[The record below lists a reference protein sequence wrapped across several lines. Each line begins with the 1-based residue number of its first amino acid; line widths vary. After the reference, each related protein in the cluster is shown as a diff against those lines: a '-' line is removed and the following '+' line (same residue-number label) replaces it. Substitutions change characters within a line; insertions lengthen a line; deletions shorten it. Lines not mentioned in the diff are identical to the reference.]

1 MSVPSW
7 PRVLP
12 YLARLRAGWEELGV
26 SASAG
31 GRADERAP
39 ALREAG
45 RARRWEAS
53 GCHSASSIV
62 VSAARVPLAPPPR
75 SPPPPLP
82 GRMRLRSAR
91 VGFGCVVAAERS
103 CEARES
109 EPGGEGWSLHGGEP
123 EEPPPLPTPPPQPP
137 PPPPPRRPPPGAD
150 GLVRS
155 RRGGTRTSGR
165 QHTAQHGPGNQAPL
179 GGQLTGEC
187 AGREDHRAFQTI
199 WPCGKCQNSPKEG
212 F

>member
-39 ALREAG
+39 AVREAG

-62 VSAARVPLAPPPR
+62 VAAARVPLAPPPR
-75 SPPPPLP
+75 SP
-82 GRMRLRSAR
+82 AR
-91 VGFGCVVAAERS
+91 RC
-103 CEARES
+103 
-109 EPGGEGWSLHGGEP
+109 
-123 EEPPPLPTPPPQPP
+123 
-137 PPPPPRRPPPGAD
+137 PGACASGARGSASGVWWRQSGAARPESQNLGERD
-150 GLVRS
+150 GLCTGGSRRS
-155 RRGGTRTSGR
+155 RRRCRRHRRSR
-165 QHTAQHGPGNQAPL
+165 RRRRRLL
-179 GGQLTGEC
+179 GARLPALTGSYE
-187 AGREDHRAFQTI
+187 AGEGEPAPAVASTPPSMVRETRHLWVGNLPENVREEKIIEHF
-199 WPCGKCQNSPKEG
+199 KR
-212 F
+212 